1 MKSAS
6 MDFFPEVVSI
16 VLLRDDD
23 LVTRES
29 LSDIWKEIRT
39 SMSTVLSHIQKQI
52 KIVELF
58 CTHPTFSTSVVHLKF
73 FISILFISIKSQ
85 IFSIYFMIYHLFK
98 HFAQA
103 QLKSAMLI
111 KNSSVSKEPLSVSFI
126 G

>member
-52 KIVELF
+52 KSVELF

-111 KNSSVSKEPLSVSFI
+111 KKTQVYTTTWHLS
-126 G
+126 